1 MEYIKKDPRTFEEQK
16 FRHPNST
23 SCLYSIVY
31 DTFDVTMCACIL
43 QKNNYLNCYLAN
55 FGTQILLNFKYLL

>member
-1 MEYIKKDPRTFEEQK
+1 MEYIKKDPRIFEEQK
-16 FRHPNST
+16 FRHLKPI
-23 SCLYSIVY
+23 SCLYSTVY
-31 DTFDVTMCACIL
+31 ETFDVTICVCIL